1 MATNKLRPCPFCGD
15 EATRFCD
22 DYLYNSIHGYVAEA
36 WIECESCGARGPRV
50 GIDEIIPEDD
60 ILPTATKEWNERG

>member
-1 MATNKLRPCPFCGD
+1 MATNKLKPCPFCGD
-15 EATRFCD
+15 EAARFCD
-22 DYLYNSIHGYVAEA
+22 DYSLCSIHGYVAEA

-50 GIDEIIPEDD
+50 GIDEVIPEDD